1 MSKKAVLSLS
11 GGMDSSTLLLHLLAN
26 GYEVTA
32 LGFDYGQKHRVELDR
47 AVSLVEYINNAPMR
61 VTHTDQVPGGFE
73 EVYPKVKHQIIK
85 LDGLQNLLHS
95 ALVTGGNDVPE
106 GHYEQDN
113 MKETVVP
120 NRNKIFASLIQAAA
134 LSIATKGN
142 LDNAYKRY
150 VEEHKK
156 EWADKM
162 PPELLEKSYPDIN
175 EFENLIK
182 TVPEF
187 SKTWGGKQE
196 VAIAMGLHA
205 GDHAIYPDC
214 RQEFRDA
221 DMEAFKIGNWDSEL
235 VYHYTPYLDG
245 NKFTI
250 LEDGLACCESL
261 GLDFDEVYKRTNT
274 SYKPIKHYY
283 RPEKNKFKWYS
294 DYKSAA
300 SVERIEAFIRLGRP
314 DPVEYADETGP
325 VTWEVAKAAVE
336 KVLAEYAK

>member
-1 MSKKAVLSLS
+1 MLKKAVLSLS

-47 AVSLVEYINNAPMR
+47 AKSLVTYLKENGQP
-61 VTHTDQVPGGFE
+61 VT
-73 EVYPKVKHQIIK
+73 HQIIK

-95 ALVTGGNDVPE
+95 ALVTGGDNVPE

-134 LSIATKGN
+134 LSIATKG
-142 LDNAYKRY
+142 D
-150 VEEHKK
+150 
-156 EWADKM
+156 
-162 PPELLEKSYPDIN
+162 
-175 EFENLIK
+175 
-182 TVPEF
+182 
-187 SKTWGGKQE
+187 KQE
-196 VAIAMGLHA
+196 VAIAMGIHA

-235 VYHYTPYLDG
+235 VYHYTPYLEG

-250 LEDGLACCESL
+250 LEDGVACCESL

-274 SYKPIKHYY
+274 SYKPILLKAMN
-283 RPEKNKFKWYS
+283 PNNGEITEKWFS
-294 DYKSAA
+294 DFKSAA
-300 SVERIEAFIRLGRP
+300 SVERIEAFIKLGRP
-314 DPVEYADETGP
+314 DPVDYAYIMEGGDVIP
-325 VTWEVAKAAVE
+325 VTWEFAKSHVE
-336 KVLAEYAK
+336 KVLADYAE